1 MSSNGRFSP
10 QSREILVMA
19 QNEADERRHNFIDT
33 DHIILAILCNDSS
46 VGAPQVLRDC
56 GAQYDELSKLVGR
69 NPYQTSSK
77 RLELS
82 RDAKQMLE
90 FSVVEMK
97 RKGDPQITPE
107 HLLVGLLQ
115 IETSAGVE
123 LLFQARCNIKQ
134 LYATMDVSLPTRVI
148 RQHQQ
153 QTQQMTEDFN
163 QTSENQGCLPSLFNQ
178 IKQLFKRG
186 EDE

>member
-10 QSREILVMA
+10 QTREILVMA

-33 DHIILAILCNDSS
+33 DHIILAMLGYDSS
-46 VGAPQVLRDC
+46 VGAPKVLHDC
-56 GAQYDELSKLVGR
+56 GATYDDLSKLVGK

-90 FSVVEMK
+90 FAVVEMK
-97 RKGDPQITPE
+97 RKGDMQITPE

-134 LYATMDVSLPTRVI
+134 LYATMDVSLPARVI

-153 QTQQMTEDFN
+153 QHVQAAEDFEPS
-163 QTSENQGCLPSLFNQ
+163 TENQGCIPGLIKQ
-178 IKQLFKRG
+178 IKQLFTRG
-186 EDE
+186 